1 MKRVIVSRDFAG
13 PVTIKAEDEQ
23 IACNRGA
30 RVILC
35 EGTNLV
41 VEVLAKIEKQKGADG
56 GLYDAIIFDVSYPG
70 VAAEE
75 DERREVSDDQ
85 RQKGE

>member
-1 MKRVIVSRDFAG
+1 MKRVIVSRDFVG

-41 VEVLAKIEKQKGADG
+41 VELLAKIEKQKGADG

-70 VAAEE
+70 APSQESEKEA
-75 DERREVSDDQ
+75 SDDQ
-85 RQKGE
+85 R

>member
-1 MKRVIVSRDFAG
+1 MKRVIVSREFVG

-41 VEVLAKIEKQKGADG
+41 VEIIAKTEKQKGADG
-56 GLYDAIIFDVSYPG
+56 GLYDAIIFVVSYPG
-70 VAAEE
+70 APSQESGKEAL
-75 DERREVSDDQ
+75 DD
-85 RQKGE
+85 RK